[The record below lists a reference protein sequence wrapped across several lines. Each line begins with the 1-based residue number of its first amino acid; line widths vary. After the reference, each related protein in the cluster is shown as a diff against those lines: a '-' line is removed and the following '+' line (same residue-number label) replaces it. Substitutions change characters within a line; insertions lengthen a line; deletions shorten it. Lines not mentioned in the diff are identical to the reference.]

1 MYLKKIEIAGFKSFA
16 DRTVIEFDQG
26 LTAVVG
32 PNGSGKSNITEAIR
46 WVLGEQSAKNLR
58 GGKMPDI
65 IFSGTDIR
73 NPLNVAEVTVVLD
86 NQEHFLPLDFSEIS
100 VTRRLYRS
108 GESEFYLNKQSC
120 RLKDIVDLFMDSG
133 LGKESFSIIS
143 QGKVEAIFNSKPGDR
158 RGIFEEAAGVLKYKQ
173 RKKKAEH
180 KLFETEDNLDR
191 VQDIVHELEGQ
202 LLPLKEQS
210 ATAEHF
216 LTLKEQFTQLDI
228 AITVQEIQN
237 LQQNQKQEE
246 QAIAGYNQ
254 KLNKLNVEMDSLEK
268 TLVDLRQSRTLLD
281 AQMDQEQATLLQ
293 LTEQYEQAEGQKNVL
308 SERSKNTLKSADDYQ
323 EQLESTR
330 EKLELSERE
339 SADLEKKVAEKTAQ
353 LAQFKGECAN
363 LEKEVLRYSKS
374 TKEQLEEM
382 RSEYVEIMQA
392 QATTGNEL
400 KYLEKQYQQE
410 TSKSQK
416 NLDGY
421 EALRSQKEELTTR
434 VAELEQRL
442 KEKTTELEQLR
453 GDYQHYQS
461 TIAKSKQLIELKE
474 KQMYDAMRILQQ
486 GKARQKSL
494 QDLQE
499 NYAGFYQG
507 VKAVLKSKHRLSGI
521 VGAVAELI
529 KVPKEIALAVETALG
544 GSAQHV
550 VVEDEKSARQAITFL
565 KQQRLGRAT
574 FLPITTIKP
583 RRMPRETYASLEKT
597 SGFLGLASEKVTY
610 NKTVQGVIQNLLG
623 HTILAENLEAANL
636 IAKQVRYQYR
646 VVSLDGDI
654 MNPGGSMT
662 GGANKRGNQ
671 GNLFSQASELESLS
685 EQVEKMEV
693 DLTARE
699 KQVATLKSQLL
710 QDETRLEELRLSGE
724 NARMEVSEL
733 TGLFERTKMDL
744 TQCIREVQAVE
755 FGSKELAFFLKEY
768 EIQKKELE
776 KKQKELQ
783 EKREFLDQRM
793 NQTDEEASQNA
804 TLKEQAQEKVT
815 NCQAKVAVAKEQLL
829 HLESLQKKQE
839 IDISEWQA
847 QVKKIDQQL
856 QLLTSNSSAHSETHE
871 SLQKKMQT
879 LYEQKADIQTIL
891 QTHKQEREQLHQ
903 EIAEQDQQLVEKNK
917 AQQLL
922 LEEKAQAQVLKD
934 RAEVGLDTLLIHLQ
948 EEYQFTYEAAKNS
961 VEMQAETLVITK
973 ENRKRL
979 KQEMDELGPIN
990 LAAIEQFEEVSKRYL
1005 FLTTQRDDLLE
1016 AKDSLFSTMTEM
1028 DEIVKEKFSQ
1038 VFDAI
1043 SLEFQKVFPSMFGG
1057 GHAELRLTDPYDLLN
1072 TGVEIV
1078 AQPPGK
1084 KLQSLSLLSGGERAL
1099 TAIALLFS
1107 IIQVRPVPFCI
1118 LDEVEAALDEANVNR
1133 FGKYLSRF
1141 EDDTQF
1147 IVITHRRGTME
1158 AADVLYGVTM
1168 QESGVSTIVSVRL
1181 EDVDKME
1188 EKKES

>member
-143 QGKVEAIFNSKPGDR
+143 QGKVEAIFNSKPEDR

-202 LLPLKEQS
+202 LVPLKEQS

-216 LTLKEQFTQLDI
+216 LALKEQFTQLDI

-246 QAIAGYNQ
+246 QAISGYNQ
-254 KLNKLNVEMDSLEK
+254 KLNHLNTEMASLEK
-268 TLVDLRQSRTLLD
+268 TLVNLRQSRTLLD
-281 AQMDQEQATLLQ
+281 TQMDQEQATLLQ

-339 SADLEKKVAEKTAQ
+339 YADLEKKVGEKTTQ
-353 LAQFKGECAN
+353 LAQLKAECAN
-363 LEKEVLRYSKS
+363 LEKEVMHYSKS

-421 EALRSQKEELTTR
+421 EALRSQKEELTIK

-442 KEKTTELEQLR
+442 KEKTVELEQQR
-453 GDYQHYQS
+453 SDYQHYQS

-507 VKAVLKSKHRLSGI
+507 VKAVLKAKHRLNGI

-597 SGFLGLASEKVTY
+597 RGFLGLASEKVTY
-610 NKTVQGVIQNLLG
+610 NKTVQSVIQNLLG

-685 EQVEKMEV
+685 EQVEKMAV

-710 QDETRLEELRLSGE
+710 QDETHLEELRLSGE
-724 NARMEVSEL
+724 NARMEVSES
-733 TGLFERTKMDL
+733 TSLFERTKMDL
-744 TQCIREVQAVE
+744 THCIREVKAVE

-768 EIQKKELE
+768 ETQKKELE

-804 TLKEQAQEKVT
+804 TLKEQAQEKAT

-847 QVKKIDQQL
+847 QLKKIGQQL
-856 QLLTSNSSAHSETHE
+856 QLLTNNSSAHSETQE

-891 QTHKQEREQLHQ
+891 ETHKHEREQLHQ
-903 EIAEQDQQLVEKNK
+903 EIAEKDQQLVEKNK

-922 LEEKAQAQVLKD
+922 LEEKAHAQVLKD

-961 VEMQAETLVITK
+961 VEMQAETVVITK

-990 LAAIEQFEEVSKRYL
+990 LAAIEQFEEVSERYL

-1016 AKDSLFSTMTEM
+1016 AKDSLFSTMNEM

-1133 FGKYLSRF
+1133 FGKYLSHF
-1141 EDDTQF
+1141 EEDTQF